1 MQQPE
6 LGGSRYLRPR
16 PPSSLA
22 NSTDEQFAPNEQ
34 TAEVAPA
41 CSAEQDI
48 VQTHY
53 SPRGVV
59 LLYFQ
64 GDSSVEVDKHF
75 NRTFSE
81 LYCLP
86 LVRKNVLMDHICKV
100 HLLSNSVQYCMHIFA
115 IQFYSCLLER
125 QLHKNIIHFQ
135 LSIKVY
141 FELCLSFSSQ
151 NCLYSTSQN
160 FL

>member
-1 MQQPE
+1 MKILVNTCPWHKIFVCLIPNYRLPEVSLRKLSITSMQQPE
-6 LGGSRYLRPR
+6 LGGRRPYFR
-16 PPSSLA
+16 AGPPSSLAA
-22 NSTDEQFAPNEQ
+22 NSTDEQFAQDEQ

-64 GDSSVEVDKHF
+64 GDASEEVDKHF

-86 LVRKNVLMDHICKV
+86 SGVEKCGDGS
-100 HLLSNSVQYCMHIFA
+100 HLQGAFA
-115 IQFYSCLLER
+115 F
-125 QLHKNIIHFQ
+125 K
-135 LSIKVY
+135 
-141 FELCLSFSSQ
+141 FSSIF
-151 NCLYSTSQN
+151 YYAY
-160 FL
+160 F

>member
-1 MQQPE
+1 MLKLACRKFYCEKLSITTMQQPE
-6 LGGSRYLRPR
+6 LGGSRYLRPG

-86 LVRKNVLMDHICKV
+86 SGAEKCVDGSHLQGAFAFKFSSILYAYFCNSI
-100 HLLSNSVQYCMHIFA
+100 LLS
-115 IQFYSCLLER
+115 
-125 QLHKNIIHFQ
+125 
-135 LSIKVY
+135 
-141 FELCLSFSSQ
+141 SS
-151 NCLYSTSQN
+151 
-160 FL
+160 